1 MDNSSTTSSTP
12 PPPNF
17 DTYKNVL
24 IGVLVVLLLLS
35 FLGINLLDIISDI
48 IKYIVSLFEPI
59 VSQLLSL
66 LGYTAGNVLNK
77 TADIVSDT
85 GKITLDI
92 AEGTVQNVG
101 NLMIKASKN
110 SLNPNTRSKIE
121 KTLEDDIDNNYLTT
135 NHSIPANDV
144 TENPIQNPISSNKR
158 GWCLVGEYKNKKG
171 CIEVTE
177 HDKCMSG
184 QIFPSQQICLNANM
198 QN

>member
-1 MDNSSTTSSTP
+1 MDNSSTMSST

-24 IGVLVVLLLLS
+24 IGVLVVLLVLS

-77 TADIVSDT
+77 SADIVSDT

-110 SLNPNTRSKIE
+110 NLNPNTRAKLE
-121 KTLEDDIDNNYLTT
+121 RTLEDDIDNNYLNT
-135 NHSIPANDV
+135 NYSMPENDV
-144 TENPIQNPISSNKR
+144 TENPIQNPISSNKK
-158 GWCLVGEYKNKKG
+158 GWCLVGEYKNKRG

>member
-1 MDNSSTTSSTP
+1 MDNSSTMSST

-24 IGVLVVLLLLS
+24 IGVLVVLLILS

-77 TADIVSDT
+77 SADIVSDT
-85 GKITLDI
+85 GKVTLDI

-110 SLNPNTRSKIE
+110 NLNPNTRAKLE
-121 KTLEDDIDNNYLTT
+121 KTLEDDIDNNYLNT
-135 NHSIPANDV
+135 NYSMPENDV
-144 TENPIQNPISSNKR
+144 TENPIQNPISSNKN
-158 GWCLVGEYKNKKG
+158 GWCLVGEYKNKRG

-177 HDKCMSG
+177 QDKCMSG

>member
-1 MDNSSTTSSTP
+1 MDNSSTTSST

>member
-1 MDNSSTTSSTP
+1 MDNSSTMSST

-24 IGVLVVLLLLS
+24 IGVLVVLLILS

-77 TADIVSDT
+77 SADIVSDT
-85 GKITLDI
+85 GKVTLDI

-110 SLNPNTRSKIE
+110 NLNPNTRAKLE
-121 KTLEDDIDNNYLTT
+121 KTLEDDIDNNYLNT
-135 NHSIPANDV
+135 NYSMPENDV
-144 TENPIQNPISSNKR
+144 TENPIQNPISSNKN
-158 GWCLVGEYKNKKG
+158 GWCLVGEYNNKRG

-177 HDKCMSG
+177 QDKCMSG
-184 QIFPSQQICLNANM
+184 QIFPSQQICLNANI

>member
-1 MDNSSTTSSTP
+1 MDNSSTMSST

-24 IGVLVVLLLLS
+24 IGVLVVLLILS

-77 TADIVSDT
+77 SADIVSDT

-110 SLNPNTRSKIE
+110 NLNPNTRAKLE
-121 KTLEDDIDNNYLTT
+121 RTLEDDIDNNYLNT
-135 NHSIPANDV
+135 NYSMPENDV
-144 TENPIQNPISSNKR
+144 TENPIQNPISSSKT
-158 GWCLVGEYKNKKG
+158 GWCLVGEYKNKRG

-177 HDKCMSG
+177 QDKCMSG

>member
-1 MDNSSTTSSTP
+1 MDNSSTMSST

-24 IGVLVVLLLLS
+24 IGVLVVLLILS

-77 TADIVSDT
+77 SADIVSDT
-85 GKITLDI
+85 GKVTLDI

-110 SLNPNTRSKIE
+110 NLNPNTRAKLE
-121 KTLEDDIDNNYLTT
+121 KTLEDDIDNNYLNT
-135 NHSIPANDV
+135 NYSMPENDV
-144 TENPIQNPISSNKR
+144 TENPIQNPISSNKN
-158 GWCLVGEYKNKKG
+158 GWCLVGEYNNKRG

-184 QIFPSQQICLNANM
+184 QIFPSQQICLNANI

>member
-1 MDNSSTTSSTP
+1 MDNSSTMSST

-24 IGVLVVLLLLS
+24 IGVLVVLLILS
-35 FLGINLLDIISDI
+35 FLGINLLDMISDI
-48 IKYIVSLFEPI
+48 IKYIVNLFEPI

-85 GKITLDI
+85 GKVTLDI

-110 SLNPNTRSKIE
+110 NLNPNTRAKLE
-121 KTLEDDIDNNYLTT
+121 QTLEDDIDNNYLNT
-135 NHSIPANDV
+135 NYSMPENDV
-144 TENPIQNPISSNKR
+144 TENPIQNPISSSKK
-158 GWCLVGEYKNKKG
+158 GWCLVGEYNNKRG
-171 CIEVTE
+171 CVEVTE
-177 HDKCMSG
+177 QDKCMSG

>member
-1 MDNSSTTSSTP
+1 MDNSSTMSST

-24 IGVLVVLLLLS
+24 IGVLVVLLVLS

-77 TADIVSDT
+77 SADIVSDT

-110 SLNPNTRSKIE
+110 NLNPNTRAKLE
-121 KTLEDDIDNNYLTT
+121 KTLEDDIDNNYLNT
-135 NHSIPANDV
+135 NYSIPENDV
-144 TENPIQNPISSNKR
+144 TENPIQNPISSNKK
-158 GWCLVGEYKNKKG
+158 GWCLVGEYKNKRG

>member
-1 MDNSSTTSSTP
+1 MDNSSTMSST

-24 IGVLVVLLLLS
+24 IGVLVVLLILS

-77 TADIVSDT
+77 SADIVSDT

-110 SLNPNTRSKIE
+110 NLNPNTRAKLE
-121 KTLEDDIDNNYLTT
+121 KTLEDDIDNNYLNT
-135 NHSIPANDV
+135 NYSMPENDV
-144 TENPIQNPISSNKR
+144 TENPIQNPISSNKN
-158 GWCLVGEYKNKKG
+158 GWCLVGEYNNKRG

-184 QIFPSQQICLNANM
+184 QIFPSQQICLNANI